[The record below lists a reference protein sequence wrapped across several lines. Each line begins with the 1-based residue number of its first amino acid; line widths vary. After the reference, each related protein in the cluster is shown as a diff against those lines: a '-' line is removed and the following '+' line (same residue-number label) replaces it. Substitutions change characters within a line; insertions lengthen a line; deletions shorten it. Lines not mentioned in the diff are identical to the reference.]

1 MADVT
6 YALWS
11 QICLDRLDAGHL
23 VSAEHLAQQ
32 FLPIRRAARR
42 IPNSPDFIGPEIHG
56 RHMAKTT
63 PTSYA
68 PNFHKSVAAIMK
80 DEAQA
85 LEQSRLTREDQDADE
100 KTRNPRGPRGG
111 GGPNGNMKKEDA

>member
-1 MADVT
+1 MPSGARSASTAWTRDTSSARSTLPSSFCRFDAQLVG
-6 YALWS
+6 S
-11 QICLDRLDAGHL
+11 QK
-23 VSAEHLAQQ
+23 
-32 FLPIRRAARR
+32 P
-42 IPNSPDFIGPEIHG
+42 PDFIGPEIHG
-56 RHMAKTT
+56 RHMANTT